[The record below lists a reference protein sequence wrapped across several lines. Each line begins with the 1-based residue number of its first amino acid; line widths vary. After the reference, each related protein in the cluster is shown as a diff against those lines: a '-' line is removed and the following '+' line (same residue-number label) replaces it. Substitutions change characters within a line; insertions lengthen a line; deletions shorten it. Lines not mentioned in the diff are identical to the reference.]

1 MKSSRSILC
10 LFILT
15 LLAGGVSAQSV
26 ISLSTGWSTDL
37 NNAVHAFHHIP
48 VSFNWQPLKDKRLP
62 FLVELDYDIPLAT
75 RSSGDAYTLNPDLP
89 GKVTLS
95 EDIHPRLITASVGL
109 TIPVYRPKSAK
120 SLYVSFFPL
129 AICNQHIKV
138 TYRNYDKE
146 NYEVLNPDVT
156 TKETGAVMAIAAV
169 YNFHTLKQDLR
180 LMLHLQTPLFKGKG
194 DYQLS
199 YKYVAPLQLT
209 FGYNFYYNK

>member
-1 MKSSRSILC
+1 MKSSHSILC
-10 LFILT
+10 LFIIT
-15 LLAGGVSAQSV
+15 LFAGGVSAQSV

-62 FLVELDYDIPLAT
+62 FLVELDYDIPLAI
-75 RSSGDAYTLNPDLP
+75 RSSGDAFTLNPALP

-95 EDIHPRLITASVGL
+95 EDIRPRLITASVGL
-109 TIPVYRPKSAK
+109 TIPVYRRKSGK
-120 SLYVSFFPL
+120 SIYVSFFPI
-129 AICNQHIKV
+129 AICNQDIKV
-138 TYRNYDKE
+138 TYKNYDKE

-156 TKETGAVMAIAAV
+156 TKETGAVMAVAAV

-180 LMLHLQTPLFKGKG
+180 LMLHLQTPLFKGNG